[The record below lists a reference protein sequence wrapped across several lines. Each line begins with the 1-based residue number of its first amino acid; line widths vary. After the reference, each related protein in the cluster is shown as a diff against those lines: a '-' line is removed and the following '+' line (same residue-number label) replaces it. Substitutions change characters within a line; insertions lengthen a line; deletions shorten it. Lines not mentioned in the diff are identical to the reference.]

1 MLIHIVSQG
10 ETIFS
15 IAQKYGVSAEILAF
29 NNDINFE
36 NPLPVGQP
44 LAVVIPTV
52 IHTVLNGQTL
62 ESIANFYGVSI
73 YSIWRN
79 NPILNGSDDIFPG
92 QTLYIEVERDSIGSF
107 ETGGYAYPFIDKTLL
122 RRTLPYVSAFI
133 PFTYGFRPDGSLVEL
148 NDSEL
153 LLINSVYA
161 SIPVMHLSTLTEN
174 DNFSTELAKNIFTDT
189 LAREN
194 LYRNVL
200 SNMKAKGYRALDID
214 FEFLG
219 LENSVTYAEF
229 VNEFRTRLNA
239 EGYGVMT
246 ALAPKTSVNQRGV
259 LYEGHNYS
267 LLGNAADALLLM
279 TYEWGYT
286 YGPPLAVS
294 PINEVERV
302 IEFAITQIPSQKLFL
317 GISNY
322 GYDFVLPYVQG
333 KSRANSLST
342 AQAFALASQYGSQI
356 LYDNTAMA
364 PYFRYTDRNGTRHE
378 VWFEDVR
385 SISARLKLLQKYN
398 LKGALYWS
406 LDRQNTQNLIA
417 INNLIDFKDFSLI

>member
-1 MLIHIVSQG
+1 MVIHITAKG
-10 ETIFS
+10 ETIYS
-15 IAQKYGVSAEILAF
+15 IAAKYGVSAEILAF
-29 NNDINFE
+29 NNDINLDT
-36 NPLPVGQP
+36 PLPIGQP
-44 LAVVIPTV
+44 LAVVIPTIV
-52 IHTVLNGQTL
+52 HTVLEGQSL
-62 ESIANFYGVSI
+62 EEIANIYGVSI

-79 NPILNGSDDIFPG
+79 NPILNGSSAIFPG
-92 QTLYIEVERDSIGSF
+92 QTLYIEVERESIGSF
-107 ETGGYAYPFIDKTLL
+107 ETGGYAYPFIDKVLL
-122 RRTLPYVSAFI
+122 RRTLPYMSAFI

-153 LLINSVYA
+153 LSINSAYA
-161 SIPVMHLSTLTEN
+161 SVPVMHLSTLTEN
-174 DNFSTELAKNIFTDT
+174 DNFSTELAKGIFTNET
-189 LAREN
+189 AKEQLF
-194 LYRNVL
+194 RNVL
-200 SNMKAKGYRALDID
+200 ANMRAKGYRALDID

-219 LENSVTYAEF
+219 LENSVIYAQF
-229 VNEFRTRLNA
+229 VNEFKTRLNA

-267 LLGNAADALLLM
+267 LLGDAANALLLM

-294 PINEVERV
+294 PLPEVERV
-302 IEFAITQIPSQKLFL
+302 IQFAITQISSQKLFL

-322 GYDFVLPYVQG
+322 GYDFVLPYTQG
-333 KSRANSLST
+333 QSRANSVST
-342 AQAFALASQYGSQI
+342 AEAFALASKYGSQI
-356 LYDNTAMA
+356 LYDNTAQA
-364 PYFRYTDRNGTRHE
+364 PYFRYTDKNGTRHE

-385 SISARLKLLQKYN
+385 SISARLKLLAKYN

-406 LDRQNTQNLIA
+406 LDRQNTQNLVT

>member
-1 MLIHIVSQG
+1 MIIHTVTAG
-10 ETIFS
+10 ETISS
-15 IAQKYGVSAEILAF
+15 IAARYGVDAEILAF
-29 NNDINFE
+29 NNDVNPE
-36 NPLPVGQP
+36 NTLPIGQP
-44 LAVVIPTV
+44 LAVVIPTTA
-52 IHTVLNGQTL
+52 HTVSEGQSL
-62 ESIANFYGVSI
+62 EEIAKLYGVSV

-79 NPILNGSDDIFPG
+79 NPILNGSSDIFPG
-92 QTLYIEVERDSIGSF
+92 QVLYIEVERDVLGAF

-122 RRTLPYVSAFI
+122 RRTLPYMSAFI

-153 LLINSVYA
+153 LSINSAYA
-161 SIPVMHLSTLTEN
+161 SVPVMHLSTLTEN
-174 DNFSTELAKNIFTDT
+174 DNFSTELAKGIFLNDT
-189 LAREN
+189 ARQQ
-194 LYRNVL
+194 LYQNVL
-200 SNMKAKGYRALDID
+200 ANMREKGYRALDID

-219 LENSVTYAEF
+219 LENSVIYAQF
-229 VNEFRTRLNA
+229 VNEFKTRLNA

-259 LYEGHNYS
+259 LYEGHDYA
-267 LLGNAADALLLM
+267 LLGEAANALLLM

-294 PINEVERV
+294 PLPEVERV
-302 IEFAITQIPSQKLFL
+302 IEFAVSQIPSQELFL

-322 GYDFVLPYVQG
+322 GYDFILPYTKG

-342 AQAFALASQYGSQI
+342 AEAFALASRYGSEI
-356 LYDNTAMA
+356 LYDESAQA
-364 PYFRYTDRNGTRHE
+364 PYFRYTEKNGTRHE

-385 SISARLKLLQKYN
+385 SISARLRLMQKYN

-406 LDRQNTQNLIA
+406 LDRRNTQNLLA